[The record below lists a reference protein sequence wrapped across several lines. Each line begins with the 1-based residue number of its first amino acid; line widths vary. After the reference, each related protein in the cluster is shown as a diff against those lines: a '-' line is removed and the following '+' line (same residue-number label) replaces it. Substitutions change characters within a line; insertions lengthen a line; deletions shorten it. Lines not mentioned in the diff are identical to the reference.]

1 MARRPVARIVLV
13 CGVLVA
19 TALAVLAVMLPRIVK
34 ERVIAAAAAHG
45 VALGIDDL
53 SLAPGRAR
61 LRGVHASPLI
71 RADAKA
77 APSVS
82 ASADVVDVA
91 LEGLTPVALAVSGAH
106 VDLDGSLEA
115 IRAALAPRD
124 QGAASASP
132 LRSVTIR
139 DAAFVWKNALPTPR
153 VVLDAV
159 HVRGEV
165 TRKPGRSL
173 GEDWHLE
180 TPELRVF
187 ATKSALAW
195 SASADG
201 DDKGLRASVL
211 LPRSASA
218 AIAVGKDG
226 ARSIDVDTPEVLP
239 ADLGVPPVV
248 LGLVGDETSH
258 FELHLHHHET
268 DASHASGTVVVA
280 ARDVYL
286 GPATHRISVA
296 LDAHYAGDPRASLAI
311 SQATLRAGPFTGPIT
326 GDFALDPARAHLR
339 YTSGVMSC
347 ADAIKAQAAG
357 YGDLGK
363 GVAALAGMLGLD
375 RAVEGRVSLAGTID
389 VAPNREP
396 DVSFRTEGDCK
407 LSYLPSQ

>member
-1 MARRPVARIVLV
+1 MQRTRIVLAV
-13 CGVLVA
+13 GLALAIGCAVLV
-19 TALAVLAVMLPRIVK
+19 VVVPRIVK
-34 ERVIAAAAAHG
+34 RRIVAAAAANG
-45 VALGIDDL
+45 VALSIDDV

-61 LRGVHASPLI
+61 LRGVRATPLI
-71 RADAKA
+71 QSDAKA
-77 APSVS
+77 APAVS
-82 ASADVVDVA
+82 ATADTVDVK
-91 LEGLTPVALAVSGAH
+91 LDGLTPTAVTVTGLRL
-106 VDLDGSLEA
+106 VLDGSLDA
-115 IRAALAPRD
+115 VRAALAPREK
-124 QGAASASP
+124 GAPAASP
-132 LRSVTIR
+132 LERVALE
-139 DAAFVWKNALPTPR
+139 DASIKWTHALPTSR
-153 VVLDAV
+153 VAIDAT
-159 HVRGEV
+159 HVKGDMTRGAGGV
-165 TRKPGRSL
+165 L
-173 GEDWHLE
+173 GETWHLE
-180 TPELRVF
+180 TPALRLF
-187 ATKSALAW
+187 DATSTPW
-195 SASADG
+195 GASADG
-201 DDKGLRASVL
+201 DAKGLRASVT
-211 LPRSASA
+211 LPKSAKLA
-218 AIAVGKDG
+218 FAVATNG
-226 ARSIDVDTPEVLP
+226 ARSIDVDTPDVV
-239 ADLGVPPVV
+239 ATDLGVPPAV

-258 FELHLHHHET
+258 FELHVHHRET

-280 ARDVYL
+280 AKDVYL

-296 LDAHYAGDPRASLAI
+296 LDAHYAGNPRASLAI